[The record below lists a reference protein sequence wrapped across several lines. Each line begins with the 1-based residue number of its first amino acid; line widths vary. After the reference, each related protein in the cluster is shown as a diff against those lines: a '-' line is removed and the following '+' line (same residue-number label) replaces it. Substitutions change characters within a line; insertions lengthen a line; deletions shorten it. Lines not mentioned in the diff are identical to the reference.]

1 MEEIIPGATK
11 ATSDIN
17 AHNVAPAETRFY
29 QATPE
34 EEPAMPSTTD
44 QKFDITIVFERRVL
58 NSSVIVVNP
67 WVFGKILD
75 FFRPNV
81 DVLTEAG
88 LGDALVALLIV
99 SLKQLLLIVVRD
111 WPLRHCDSIEL

>member
-44 QKFDITIVFERRVL
+44 TTVFERRVL